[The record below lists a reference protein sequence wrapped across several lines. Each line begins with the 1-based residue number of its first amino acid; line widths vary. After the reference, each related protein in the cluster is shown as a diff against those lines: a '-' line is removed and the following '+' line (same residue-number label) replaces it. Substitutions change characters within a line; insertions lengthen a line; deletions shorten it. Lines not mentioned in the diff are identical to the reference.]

1 MDVIPAGNCVH
12 FFTVKNLETV
22 EGKFSYEIGLKC
34 FNLESAKFEETKTPV
49 RVELKERL
57 RGIKAILPH
66 KAPVDLGQLYVLF
79 WMEGSYSVRKLLN
92 DDGQLMIAT
101 D

>member
-1 MDVIPAGNCVH
+1 MIPAGNCVH
-12 FFTVKNLETV
+12 FFTVKNLETA
-22 EGKFSYEIGLKC
+22 EGKFCYEIGLKC

-49 RVELKERL
+49 RVELKDKH

-79 WMEGSYSVRKLLN
+79 WMVGSYSVRKLLN